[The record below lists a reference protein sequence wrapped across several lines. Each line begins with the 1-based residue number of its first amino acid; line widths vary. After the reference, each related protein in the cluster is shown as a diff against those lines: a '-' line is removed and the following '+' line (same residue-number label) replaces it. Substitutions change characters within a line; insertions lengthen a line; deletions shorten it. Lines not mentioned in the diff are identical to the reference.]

1 MALPVSKLEEGVEV
15 GLFASSCV
23 THLLLSNLAFLNQPS
38 HIPLIVSGLR
48 RVQMLAADLV
58 LVHG

>member
-15 GLFASSCV
+15 GLFASSYV